1 MFVLKKGNVIRL
13 ANSEYEINNLVS
25 KGFKIYLE
33 EVTKENIKKKEEK
46 IEKVKSISNDLFNL
60 SKPELM
66 EIAKGKNIKGYSTKT
81 KEELVQLLDEYN
93 A

>member
-1 MFVLKKGNVIRL
+1 M
-13 ANSEYEINNLVS
+13 
-25 KGFKIYLE
+25 
-33 EVTKENIKKKEEK
+33 TKENIEKKEEK
-46 IEKVKSISNDLFNL
+46 VKSTSNDLFNL

-81 KEELVQLLDEYN
+81 KEELIQLLDEYN

>member
-1 MFVLKKGNVIRL
+1 MFILKKKNVIKVVEDE
-13 ANSEYEINNLVS
+13 NSRDKLNL

-33 EVTKENIKKKEEK
+33 EVTKETIEGKEGK
-46 IEKVKSISNDLFNL
+46 IEIVKQNSNDLFNL

-81 KEELVQLLDEYN
+81 KEELIQLLDEYN

>member
-1 MFVLKKGNVIRL
+1 MFALIKNNIIKVVKDE
-13 ANSEYEINNLVS
+13 NSRDKLIS
-25 KGFKIYLE
+25 KGFKIYSE
-33 EVTKENIKKKEEK
+33 EVTKENIEKKEEK
-46 IEKVKSISNDLFNL
+46 VKSTSNDLFNL

-81 KEELVQLLDEYN
+81 KEELIQLLDEYN

>member
-1 MFVLKKGNVIRL
+1 MFALIKNNIIKVVEDE
-13 ANSEYEINNLVS
+13 NSRDKLS
-25 KGFKIYLE
+25 KGFKIYSE
-33 EVTKENIKKKEEK
+33 EVTKENIEKKEEK
-46 IEKVKSISNDLFNL
+46 VKSTSNDLFNL

-81 KEELVQLLDEYN
+81 KEELIQLLDEYN

>member
-1 MFVLKKGNVIRL
+1 MFVLKKDNVIRL
-13 ANSEYEINNLVS
+13 ANNEYESNNLVS

-33 EVTKENIKKKEEK
+33 EVTKENVEKKEEK

-60 SKPELM
+60 SKPELL

-81 KEELVQLLDEYN
+81 KEELIQLLDEYN

>member
-1 MFVLKKGNVIRL
+1 MFVLKKDNVIRL
-13 ANSEYEINNLVS
+13 ANNEYESNNLAS

-33 EVTKENIKKKEEK
+33 EVTKENIDKKEEK

-81 KEELVQLLDEYN
+81 KEELIQLLDEYN

>member
-1 MFVLKKGNVIRL
+1 MKIR
-13 ANSEYEINNLVS
+13 EINS
-25 KGFKIYLE
+25 E
-33 EVTKENIKKKEEK
+33 EVTKENIEKKEEK
-46 IEKVKSISNDLFNL
+46 VKSTSNDLFNL

-81 KEELVQLLDEYN
+81 KEELIQLLDEYN

>member
-1 MFVLKKGNVIRL
+1 MFVLKKKNVIKVVEDE
-13 ANSEYEINNLVS
+13 NSRDKLTL

-33 EVTKENIKKKEEK
+33 EATKENIEKKEEK
-46 IEKVKSISNDLFNL
+46 IEIVKQNSNDLFNL

-81 KEELVQLLDEYN
+81 KEELIQLLDECN

>member
-1 MFVLKKGNVIRL
+1 MFVLKKDNVIRL
-13 ANSEYEINNLVS
+13 ANNEYESNNLAS

-33 EVTKENIKKKEEK
+33 EVTKENIDKKEEK
-46 IEKVKSISNDLFNL
+46 IEKVKLISNDLFNL

-81 KEELVQLLDEYN
+81 KEELIQLLDEYN

>member
-1 MFVLKKGNVIRL
+1 MFALIKNNIIKVVEDE
-13 ANSEYEINNLVS
+13 NSRDKLIS

-33 EVTKENIKKKEEK
+33 EATKENIEKKEEK

-81 KEELVQLLDEYN
+81 KEELVEILDECN

>member
-1 MFVLKKGNVIRL
+1 MFVLKKDNVIRL
-13 ANSEYEINNLVS
+13 ANNEYESNNLVS

-33 EVTKENIKKKEEK
+33 EVTKENIEKKEEK
-46 IEKVKSISNDLFNL
+46 TEKVKSISNDLFNL

-81 KEELVQLLDEYN
+81 KEELIQLLDEYN

>member
-13 ANSEYEINNLVS
+13 ANNEYESNNLVS

-33 EVTKENIKKKEEK
+33 EVTKKNIEKKEEK
-46 IEKVKSISNDLFNL
+46 IEKVKSISNELLNL

-81 KEELVQLLDEYN
+81 KEELIQLLDEYN

>member
-1 MFVLKKGNVIRL
+1 MI
-13 ANSEYEINNLVS
+13 S
-25 KGFKIYLE
+25 KGFKIYSE
-33 EVTKENIKKKEEK
+33 EVTKENIEKKEEK
-46 IEKVKSISNDLFNL
+46 VKSTSNDLFNL

-81 KEELVQLLDEYN
+81 KEELIQLLDEYN

>member
-13 ANSEYEINNLVS
+13 ANSEYESNNLVS

-33 EVTKENIKKKEEK
+33 EVTKENIEKKEEK

>member
-1 MFVLKKGNVIRL
+1 MFVLKKDNVIRL
-13 ANSEYEINNLVS
+13 ANNEYESNNLVS
-25 KGFKIYLE
+25 KGFKMYLE
-33 EVTKENIKKKEEK
+33 EVTKENIEKKEEK
-46 IEKVKSISNDLFNL
+46 TEKVKSISNELLNL

-81 KEELVQLLDEYN
+81 KEELVKILYEYN

>member
-1 MFVLKKGNVIRL
+1 MFVLKKDNVIRL
-13 ANSEYEINNLVS
+13 ANNEYESNNLVS

-33 EVTKENIKKKEEK
+33 EVIKENIEKKEEK

-81 KEELVQLLDEYN
+81 KEELIQLLDEYN

>member
-1 MFVLKKGNVIRL
+1 MFVLKKDNVIRL
-13 ANSEYEINNLVS
+13 ANNEYESNNLVS

-33 EVTKENIKKKEEK
+33 EVTKENVEKKEEK

-81 KEELVQLLDEYN
+81 KEELIQLLDEYN

>member
-1 MFVLKKGNVIRL
+1 
-13 ANSEYEINNLVS
+13 E
-25 KGFKIYLE
+25 
-33 EVTKENIKKKEEK
+33 
-46 IEKVKSISNDLFNL
+46 EKVKSTSNDLFNL

-81 KEELVQLLDEYN
+81 KEELIQLLDEYN

>member
-1 MFVLKKGNVIRL
+1 MFVLKKDNVIRL
-13 ANSEYEINNLVS
+13 ANNEYESNNLVS

-33 EVTKENIKKKEEK
+33 EVIKENIDKKEEK

-81 KEELVQLLDEYN
+81 KEELIQLLDEYN

>member
-1 MFVLKKGNVIRL
+1 MFVLKKDNVIRL
-13 ANSEYEINNLVS
+13 ANNEYESNNLVS

-33 EVTKENIKKKEEK
+33 EVTKENIDKKEEK
-46 IEKVKSISNDLFNL
+46 IEKVKSICNDLFNL

-81 KEELVQLLDEYN
+81 KEELIQLLDEYN

>member
-1 MFVLKKGNVIRL
+1 MFVLKKDNVIRL
-13 ANSEYEINNLVS
+13 VNNEYESNNLVL

-33 EVTKENIKKKEEK
+33 EVAKENIEKKEEK

-81 KEELVQLLDEYN
+81 KEELIQLLDEYN

>member
-1 MFVLKKGNVIRL
+1 MFVLKKDNVIRL
-13 ANSEYEINNLVS
+13 ANNEYESNNLVS

-33 EVTKENIKKKEEK
+33 EVTKENVEKKEEK
-46 IEKVKSISNDLFNL
+46 IEKAKSISNDLFNL

-81 KEELVQLLDEYN
+81 KEELIQLLDEYN

>member
-1 MFVLKKGNVIRL
+1 MFVLKKDNVIRL
-13 ANSEYEINNLVS
+13 ANNEYESNNLVS

-33 EVTKENIKKKEEK
+33 EVTKENIDKKEEK

-81 KEELVQLLDEYN
+81 KEELIQLLDEYN

>member
-1 MFVLKKGNVIRL
+1 
-13 ANSEYEINNLVS
+13 
-25 KGFKIYLE
+25 FKIYSE
-33 EVTKENIKKKEEK
+33 EVTKENIEKKEEK
-46 IEKVKSISNDLFNL
+46 VKSTSNDLFNL

-81 KEELVQLLDEYN
+81 KEELIQLLDEYN

>member
-1 MFVLKKGNVIRL
+1 MFVLKKDNIIRL
-13 ANSEYEINNLVS
+13 ANNEYESNNLVS

-33 EVTKENIKKKEEK
+33 EVTKKNIEKKEEK
-46 IEKVKSISNDLFNL
+46 IEKVKSISNELLNL

-81 KEELVQLLDEYN
+81 KEELIQLLDEYN

>member
-1 MFVLKKGNVIRL
+1 MFVLKKDNVIRL
-13 ANSEYEINNLVS
+13 ANNEYESNNLVL

-33 EVTKENIKKKEEK
+33 EMTKENIDKKEEK

-81 KEELVQLLDEYN
+81 KEELIQLLDEYN

>member
-1 MFVLKKGNVIRL
+1 MFVLKKDNVIRL
-13 ANSEYEINNLVS
+13 ANNEYESNNLVS
-25 KGFKIYLE
+25 KGFKMYLE
-33 EVTKENIKKKEEK
+33 EVTKENIEKKEEK
-46 IEKVKSISNDLFNL
+46 TEKVKSISNELLNL

-81 KEELVQLLDEYN
+81 KEELVKILDEYN

>member
-1 MFVLKKGNVIRL
+1 MFTLIKNNIIKVVEDE
-13 ANSEYEINNLVS
+13 NSRDKLIS

-33 EVTKENIKKKEEK
+33 EATKENIEKKEEK
-46 IEKVKSISNDLFNL
+46 IEIVKQNSNDLFNL

-66 EIAKGKNIKGYSTKT
+66 EIAKGKDIKGYSTKT
-81 KEELVQLLDEYN
+81 KEELIQLLDEYN

>member
-1 MFVLKKGNVIRL
+1 MFVLKKDNVIRL
-13 ANSEYEINNLVS
+13 TDNEYESNNLVS
-25 KGFKIYLE
+25 KGFKIYSE
-33 EVTKENIKKKEEK
+33 KVTKKNIEKKEEEIK
-46 IEKVKSISNDLFNL
+46 RVKSPSNDLFNL

-81 KEELVQLLDEYN
+81 KEELIQLLNEYN